1 MVHVSITE
9 FCISIADKC
18 HLWAASGAD
27 SHMNDFMNKISVIN
41 NFSPWGS
48 TYPYDGKPEGSLDTE
63 GLSEGLLLG
72 SELG

>member
-1 MVHVSITE
+1 M
-9 FCISIADKC
+9 
-18 HLWAASGAD
+18 WAASGAD
-27 SHMNDFMNKISVIN
+27 SHMNDFMNKGSVI